1 MKKIAYILMVIIL
14 FKPGFPILDY
24 IINYDFIATELCE
37 NTSTPEL
44 GCNGKCHLKSELAN
58 EAKKDTT
65 DSNKKKYTTLSL
77 EILFFQNS
85 IQNGLRTIRQLNKKV
100 LNQYNCI
107 YFRIN
112 ITSIFHPP
120 ILV

>member
-1 MKKIAYILMVIIL
+1 MVIIL

-37 NTSTPEL
+37 NTSRPEL

-85 IQNGLRTIRQLNKKV
+85 IQNSLRTIKQINKKV

>member
-1 MKKIAYILMVIIL
+1 MVIIL

>member
-1 MKKIAYILMVIIL
+1 MVIIL
-14 FKPGFPILDY
+14 FKPGFPVLDY

-37 NTSTPEL
+37 NTGSPEL
-44 GCNGKCHLKSELAN
+44 ECNGKCHLKSELAN

-65 DSNKKKYTTLSL
+65 DSNKKKYNTLSL
-77 EILFFQNS
+77 DILFYQNS
-85 IQNGLRTIRQLNKKV
+85 IQYSLRTIKQFNEKV

-107 YFRIN
+107 YFRIH

-120 ILV
+120 ILT